1 MLCWNGGSVTCSV
14 VCPGADIL
22 LPPPSRHAKSRNLH
36 IFFTKNYYGKHTIK
50 LVIEGGIMR
59 REETLRRVQQAAALP
74 VLLLISALMLA
85 LPVADA
91 TAAQSRISEQSVDHL
106 TKTGRAMAEIASA
119 VKPAIVNI
127 STSRTVRIQGG
138 MDLFEDPFFRR
149 FFGDQFNRQRHPQ
162 PRERKSAG
170 LGSGVIV
177 SPDGYIVTNYHVV
190 KEADEIKVTLADKKE
205 YQGKVIGSDPKT
217 EISIIKIEAAGLP
230 TLPWGN
236 SEKLQVG
243 EIVLAV
249 GNPYGLNQTVTMG
262 IVSAI
267 GRANVGIADYEDFI
281 QTDAAINPG
290 NSGGALVNPQG
301 ELVGINTAIFSTSGG
316 YQGIGFAIPSNMI
329 KSIMDSLV
337 KQGKVVRGWLGV
349 SIQKITP
356 ELSKQFG
363 LKEDSGVLVSD
374 AVENSP
380 AEKAG
385 IRRGDIIIE
394 YDGKRTDEPYQLRN
408 MVANTL
414 PGEQHQLTV
423 LRDGKRQSV
432 TVVIGDVPS
441 DHQGEPGDYQNV
453 LKGIGVQEVTPDL
466 AKKLNI
472 PARIK
477 GVVINDVDEGA
488 PAAAVLT
495 QGDVIQE
502 INRKKI
508 SSLKEYQETASKIRK
523 DEDVLILIFRNG
535 ASTFVTLSV
544 KQ

>member
-1 MLCWNGGSVTCSV
+1 MVSGEGPAVKTLSCSYLPVMHMPGEIFTFFSQIIIMLDMTTLLTGGTMRLQRIV
-14 VCPGADIL
+14 
-22 LPPPSRHAKSRNLH
+22 
-36 IFFTKNYYGKHTIK
+36 
-50 LVIEGGIMR
+50 R
-59 REETLRRVQQAAALP
+59 REHCGCKEGAP
-74 VLLLISALMLA
+74 VFIAILFLISALMLT
-85 LPVADA
+85 LSVVDA
-91 TAAQSRISEQSVDHL
+91 KAGPAKISDRSVDYL
-106 TKTGRAMAEIASA
+106 TNTGRAMAEIASA

-127 STSRTVRIQGG
+127 STTRTVKIQGG
-138 MDLFEDPFFRR
+138 MDLFEDPFFKR
-149 FFGDQFNRQRHPQ
+149 FFGDQFNRQAQ

-177 SPDGYIVTNYHVV
+177 SSDGYIVTNYHVV

-205 YQGKVIGSDPKT
+205 YRGKVIGSDPKT
-217 EISIIKIEAAGLP
+217 EISIVKIDATGLP

-290 NSGGALVNPQG
+290 NSGGALVNARG

-316 YQGIGFAIPSNMI
+316 YQGIGFAIPSHMV

-337 KQGKVVRGWLGV
+337 TKGKVVRGWLGV

-356 ELSKQFG
+356 ELSKQFNM
-363 LKEDSGVLVSD
+363 KEDAGVLVSD

-385 IRRGDIIIE
+385 IKRGDIIIE

-408 MVANTL
+408 MVANAL
-414 PGEQHQLTV
+414 PGAKHVLTI
-423 LRDGKRQSV
+423 LREGKRESV
-432 TVVIGDVPS
+432 QVVIGDVPS
-441 DHQGEPGDYQNV
+441 DQQGEPGDYQNV
-453 LKGIGVQEVTPDL
+453 FKGIGVQEVTPEL
-466 AKKLNI
+466 AKKMNI
-472 PARIK
+472 PLRIK
-477 GVVINDVDEGA
+477 GVIINDIDESA
-488 PAAAVLT
+488 PAAGVLT

-508 SSLKEYQETASKIRK
+508 TNLKEYREIASKIRK

-535 ASTFVTLSV
+535 AATFVTLSV

>member
-1 MLCWNGGSVTCSV
+1 MIS
-14 VCPGADIL
+14 
-22 LPPPSRHAKSRNLH
+22 
-36 IFFTKNYYGKHTIK
+36 
-50 LVIEGGIMR
+50 EGFIVQMR
-59 REETLRRVQQAAALP
+59 RLPGVIILVFLLTGLAFTLSGAKACALD
-74 VLLLISALMLA
+74 SK
-85 LPVADA
+85 
-91 TAAQSRISEQSVDHL
+91 ISEQSIDHL
-106 TKTGRAMAEIASA
+106 TKTGRAMSEIAVA

-127 STSRTVRIQGG
+127 LTTRTVKVQGG
-138 MDLFEDPFFRR
+138 ADMFDDPFFKR
-149 FFGDQFNRQRHPQ
+149 FFGDQFNRQRQ

-177 SPDGYIVTNYHVV
+177 SSDGYIVTNYHVV
-190 KEADEIKVTLADKKE
+190 KDADEIKVTLTDKKE

-217 EISIIKIEAAGLP
+217 EISIIKIDATGLP

-236 SEKLQVG
+236 SDKLQVG

-290 NSGGALVNPQG
+290 NSGGALVNPRG

-337 KQGKVVRGWLGV
+337 KKGKVVRGWLGV

-356 ELSKQFG
+356 ELSKQFNVKG
-363 LKEDSGVLVSD
+363 DSGVLVSD
-374 AVENSP
+374 AVENGP

-385 IRRGDIIIE
+385 IRRGDIIIA
-394 YDGKRTDEPYQLRN
+394 YDGKKTDEPSQIRN

-414 PGEQHQLTV
+414 PGEEHTFTI
-423 LRDGKRQSV
+423 LRDGKQLSIKA
-432 TVVIGDVPS
+432 TIGEVPS
-441 DHQGEPGDYQNV
+441 DLQGEPGDYQSV
-453 LKGIGVQEVTPDL
+453 LKGIGVQEITPEL
-466 AKKLNI
+466 AKKMNI
-472 PARIK
+472 PARIQ
-477 GVVINDVDEGA
+477 GIVINDIDESS
-488 PAAAVLT
+488 PAAGILT
-495 QGDVIQE
+495 QGDVVQE

-508 SSLKEYQETASKIRK
+508 SNLKDYQEIASKIKK
-523 DEDVLILIFRNG
+523 DEGVLLLIFRNG
-535 ASTFVTLSV
+535 GSSFVTLSA
-544 KQ
+544 KP